1 MPYNGDLTNPVME
14 VRLNVGD
21 IWQDMELLSDA
32 DYQYFLDKYSGSV
45 RRATLDAARA
55 ILFKISRFSRERTG
69 DIEVYGSEWF
79 KNYRNALMDMVKNPE
94 LSMSVAMPYAGG
106 ISKEDMRANDEN
118 SDNVTRDTYI
128 GFTEGKKLYDQ
139 TNPRDSESNLLGW

>member
-45 RRATLDAARA
+45 RRATLDAARD

-94 LSMSVAMPYAGG
+94 LSMSVAIPYAGG
-106 ISKEDMRANDEN
+106 ISKDDMRANDEN

-128 GFTEGKKLYDQ
+128 GFAEGKKLYDQ

>member
-69 DIEVYGSEWF
+69 DIEVYGAEWF
-79 KNYRNALMDMVKNPE
+79 KNYRSALLDMLRNPE
-94 LSMSVAMPYAGG
+94 LSLSVPMPYAGG
-106 ISKEDMRANDEN
+106 ISKEDMRINDAN

-128 GFTEGKKLYDQ
+128 GFSEGKKLYDQ
-139 TNPRDSESNLLGW
+139 ANPRDSESNMLGW

>member
-69 DIEVYGSEWF
+69 DIEVYGAEWF
-79 KNYRNALMDMVKNPE
+79 KNYRSALLDMVRNPE
-94 LSMSVAMPYAGG
+94 LSLSVAIPYAGG
-106 ISKEDMRANDEN
+106 ISKEDMRTNDSN

-128 GFTEGKKLYDQ
+128 GFSEGKKLYDQ
-139 TNPRDSESNLLGW
+139 ANPRDSESSMLGW

>member
-21 IWQDMELLSDA
+21 IWQDMELLSDT

>member
-45 RRATLDAARA
+45 PRATLDAARA

-128 GFTEGKKLYDQ
+128 GFTECKKLYDQ